1 MDTQKDVVQK
11 KLELEADEKR
21 KKVEKHLKMEADFI
35 KRIFAKIVK
44 ENPQLTPYK
53 RMVGLLTEIIH
64 FRWKGKKNKIGYV
77 QGTLNSITIGITVTK
92 EDLDAYN
99 LDYDSVQ

>member
-11 KLELEADEKR
+11 KLKLEADEKR
-21 KKVEKHLKMEADFI
+21 KKVEQHKKMEAEFI
-35 KRIFAKIVK
+35 KRIFSKIVK

-53 RMVGLLTEIIH
+53 RMIGLLTEIIH
-64 FRWKGKKNKIGYV
+64 FRWKGKKNKEGYV
-77 QGTLNSITIGITVTK
+77 QGTLNSITVGITVSK

-99 LDYDSVQ
+99 LDYNSIQ